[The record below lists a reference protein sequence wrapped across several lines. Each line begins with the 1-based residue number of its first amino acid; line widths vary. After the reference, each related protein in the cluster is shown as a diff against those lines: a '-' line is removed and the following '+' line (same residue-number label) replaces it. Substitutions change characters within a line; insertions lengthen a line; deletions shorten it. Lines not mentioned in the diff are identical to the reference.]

1 MRQESPSLL
10 WITMH
15 DIDIAHSGAFSLY
28 VDAIRRTDR
37 LCAELWKAVQE
48 EPEYAGNTTMLI
60 LPDFGRDAD
69 EDSGGNGFQHH
80 RTGDP
85 ASRTTWMMALGAG
98 CSSRR
103 GLRQPRAIDRPG
115 AEHWGDDGI
124 FCGAG
129 TRQTDQGT
137 ALAYAAKELHA
148 DQFSAY
154 PAQAKRLAIAHVQA
168 LQQLPLSFLPG
179 LLRQVIEYDYKFPAE
194 QAAIDK
200 ELANLSSLSRE
211 QIQDWFEGFLQLTLS
226 SKLERLDWVN
236 QPALF
241 LEQESAYLWSTHQM
255 DAFQAAATR
264 YGDRLQAVMGVEA
277 LPVRRLG
284 IAVIGQGVESFDSPL
299 FRNLRA
305 HGTFFTQI
313 KPEGGVELLLLAVVE
328 ARAQSHPLPYRHW
341 YIDGGQIARP
351 TPSLTTVSYA
361 ALAPVREGLLKFM
374 QNQIARP
381 GMGPEELRTNLA
393 RLLPADLGMDG
404 RRRCGAGSLSG
415 KAVHGGLGH
424 PNLQHYVCAVDHARG
439 IAPRPAAYAART
451 VCSPP
456 TAEADERAACRHAN
470 A

>member
-1 MRQESPSLL
+1 
-10 WITMH
+10 
-15 DIDIAHSGAFSLY
+15 
-28 VDAIRRTDR
+28 
-37 LCAELWKAVQE
+37 
-48 EPEYAGNTTMLI
+48 ML
-60 LPDFGRDAD
+60 P
-69 EDSGGNGFQHH
+69 
-80 RTGDP
+80 
-85 ASRTTWMMALGAG
+85 
-98 CSSRR
+98 
-103 GLRQPRAIDRPG
+103 
-115 AEHWGDDGI
+115 
-124 FCGAG
+124 
-129 TRQTDQGT
+129 
-137 ALAYAAKELHA
+137 KELHA

-154 PAQAKRLAIAHVQA
+154 PPQAKRLAIAHVQA

-211 QIQDWFEGFLQLTLS
+211 QIQDWFQGFLQLTLS

-264 YGDRLQAVMGVEA
+264 YGDRLRAVMGVEA
-277 LPVRRLG
+277 LPLRRLG

-313 KPEGGVELLLLAVVE
+313 KPEGGVESLLAVVE

-361 ALAPVREGLLKFM
+361 ALAPVRESLLKFM

-393 RLLPADLGMDG
+393 RLLPADLGMAEDG
-404 RRRCGAGSLSG
+404 DAVLDRFQVKLFTEGSGTQIFSTTFAQWTTREALRRAQPLTLLVRFAPRQRQKPMNELLADTSSSPELDPVGSLVDADMGSYYHWLNQQRLAG
-415 KAVHGGLGH
+415 AEHSSFLVWFEGHRQAV
-424 PNLQHYVCAVDHARG
+424 V
-439 IAPRPAAYAART
+439 IAPTLPRGT
-451 VCSPP
+451 LSDSPMDLSGLLSLA
-456 TAEADERAACRHAN
+456 TG
-470 A
+470 